1 MTDKDQNIVDTAA
14 RLGATTRS
22 KGWQDILGYIEVR
35 TQNLKNELSKIDLTK
50 ELAAACRKQGQIEEV
65 NRIPNK
71 VKQIMTLAEKIEE
84 AEAIKKKEKK

>member
-1 MTDKDQNIVDTAA
+1 MTEEDQKIVDTAR
-14 RLGATTRS
+14 RLKVTVHTQ
-22 KGWQDILGYIEVR
+22 GWQDILGYIEVR
-35 TQNLKNELSKIDLTK
+35 TQGLKNVLAKMDIAK
-50 ELAAACRKQGQIEEV
+50 EITDACRKQGQIEEV

>member
-1 MTDKDQNIVDTAA
+1 MTEEDQKIVDTAR
-14 RLGATTRS
+14 RLKVTVQTQ
-22 KGWQDILGYIEVR
+22 GWQDILGYIEVR
-35 TQNLKNELSKIDLTK
+35 TQGLKNVLAKMDIAK
-50 ELAAACRKQGQIEEV
+50 EITDACRKQGQIEEV